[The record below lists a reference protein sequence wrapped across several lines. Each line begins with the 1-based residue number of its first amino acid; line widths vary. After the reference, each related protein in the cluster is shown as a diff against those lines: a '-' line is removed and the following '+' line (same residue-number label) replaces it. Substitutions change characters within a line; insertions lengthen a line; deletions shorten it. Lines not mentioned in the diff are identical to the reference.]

1 MLVCLFSSLATAD
14 SIELN
19 VLPSARAP
27 FTAAQDWARSLANLR
42 SVRVRAG
49 GGQDR
54 AKPDIQKSGS
64 TILVTGVI
72 DSSNKLV
79 VPGRSFGIRQ
89 TAALQNWLDE
99 QRTSFGKPKAA
110 PADDRFGLTTANL
123 ERAHEALKSVVT
135 KTTKDQPVRKVVAYA
150 ARRTGLRL
158 VVSSEAKR
166 IVGKQKVPEEWE
178 GFTAGTVMAVALRPL
193 ELVFVPKASGN
204 GEITLYVTTDDTVQE
219 PWPVGWKSELTNRK
233 LIPKI
238 YDPFPINIDGAPIAD
253 VMTAIEGRLEVPVH
267 YDTATLALKQVDPA
281 KMPVTYS
288 SQRTMYNKAI
298 KIMLQKAKLKHDIRV
313 DERGKAFLWIMPR
326 GI

>member
-1 MLVCLFSSLATAD
+1 MLVCLCCSVVTAD

-54 AKPDIQKSGS
+54 AKPDIRKSGS

-79 VPGRSFGIRQ
+79 VPGKSFGIRQ
-89 TAALQNWLDE
+89 TAALQSWLDE

-110 PADDRFGLTTANL
+110 AADDRFGLTTANL
-123 ERAHEALKSVVT
+123 EKAHEALKRVVS
-135 KTTKDQPVRKVVAYA
+135 KSTKDQPVRTVVAAA
-150 ARRTGLRL
+150 ARRAGLRL

-166 IVGKQKVPEEWE
+166 IVATQKVPEEWQ

-193 ELVFVPKASGN
+193 ELVFVPKATGN
-204 GEITLYVTTDDTVQE
+204 EITLYVTTDAAVQE

-233 LIPKI
+233 LVPKI
-238 YDPFPINIDGAPIAD
+238 YDPFPIDIEGAPIAD
-253 VMTAIEGRLEVPVH
+253 VMAAIESRLEVPIH
-267 YDTATLALKQVDPA
+267 YDTATLALKQVDPTKA
-281 KMPVTYS
+281 TVTYS
-288 SQRTMYNKAI
+288 SRRTMYSKAI
-298 KIMLQKAKLKHDIRV
+298 KIMLQKAKLKHEIRV
-313 DERGKAFLWIMPR
+313 DERGKAFVWIMPR